1 MKALKEWASIVE
13 AMLDGAQTVILRKG
27 GILDAPSGLGVS
39 AGDMFALYPTYEHQ
53 GAEHVKDRGRPY
65 LDRAQAARSGQGA
78 GATIVRACARVEAES
93 DVYSDAA
100 IGALAGMH
108 VWSDA
113 YIDARRR
120 WRPGIPVKAAYIRV
134 YRLHKELL
142 VPDRPEY
149 GGCRSWIDVEP
160 AAAAAQPRGVDAE
173 PGAGGG
179 AEGPGIP
186 VLGDREAAAGLERF
200 REAVS
205 L

>member
-27 GILDAPSGLGVS
+27 GILDAASGFGVS

-53 GAEHVKDRGRPY
+53 GAEHIKDGGRPY
-65 LDRAQAARSGQGA
+65 LDRAQAARSRQGA
-78 GATIVRACARVEAES
+78 GAAIVRACARAEAEA
-93 DVYSDAA
+93 DVSSDAA

-113 YIDARRR
+113 YIEARRR
-120 WRPGIPVKAAYIRV
+120 WRPGIPVKAAYLRV
-134 YRLHKELL
+134 YRLRRELP

-149 GGCRSWIDVEP
+149 GGCRSWIDIGP
-160 AAAAAQPRGVDAE
+160 AAE
-173 PGAGGG
+173 PPQLQEGGAGGR
-179 AEGPGIP
+179 AGIP
-186 VLGDREAAAGLERF
+186 VLGDSEAAAGLERF